1 VIRHSSTIVVK
12 ADDANS
18 DPPNEFHITGYRLS
32 QAPNCQNAFP
42 TDRESPKIGAA
53 WQEIE
58 RICGGLHLQ
67 SSVGSRAFQNARLQK
82 RARKQAEVLLPAAVK
97 AYGEGRHLE
106 TQALCKQILE
116 DLPNHFGALHLL
128 GVSEKDCGRFDQAA
142 VVLTRAVEIDPR
154 AAEAQSN
161 LGFSLFQLGR
171 YEEARARYE
180 RAIALQPNFPTALTH
195 LGNALMSLFR
205 FEEAIAAHDRAIA
218 LKPDYGDA
226 YANRGMALMLTS
238 RNEEAG
244 QNFDRAFLL
253 QPRLL
258 TALFGK
264 ALVSMNLRNFD
275 AALAA
280 LNAALAIN
288 PNAAA
293 VIAQRGRVYQE
304 SGKFDEAEAEF
315 DAALAIEPLLEV
327 ALCGKA
333 TVTLVNGNIALAI
346 SVINKVLAQ
355 NPNSE
360 IAWTLLG
367 VCFAMQGDVAT
378 AIEHYDRALAIKP
391 DHEDA
396 ITKKIF
402 ALDFL
407 PDVGVE
413 TLQAARR
420 YWWEAIGSRLARP
433 PLGERDLN
441 PDRRLVVGYV
451 SSDFRDHSTALAFV
465 PILRRHDHA
474 KFEIIAYSCSPVRD
488 AKTDLCRSLV
498 DRWVDAWLLGDDK
511 LADQIRADKVDIL
524 VDLSG
529 HSAGHRLTLFARKPA
544 PIQVSAVGS
553 VTGTGLPV
561 MDYLLAD
568 PVVIPAAV
576 RHLFAE
582 KIHDLPS
589 LITIEPPPRIS
600 SSPLPMLCNG
610 YVTFGAFN
618 RTDKISE
625 PALRLWS
632 KLMAATPDSIIVVK
646 SHSMSDSLLRD
657 RLIARFVS
665 HGIAAD
671 RVRCAGKTA
680 REEHLSMFADIDI
693 ALDPFPQNGGIS
705 TWESLQMGVPVVTKL
720 GSGPA
725 ERAGGAIVKAVGL
738 DEWVAE
744 NDEGY
749 LAIALKFCSR
759 PAELAALRAVL
770 PAMVLNSA
778 AGNGALHTQHVE
790 KGYRKFWH
798 DYCAQTTT
806 S

>member
-1 VIRHSSTIVVK
+1 M
-12 ADDANS
+12 
-18 DPPNEFHITGYRLS
+18 
-32 QAPNCQNAFP
+32 
-42 TDRESPKIGAA
+42 
-53 WQEIE
+53 E
-58 RICGGLHLQ
+58 RFCGELQLQ
-67 SSVGSRAFQNARLQK
+67 SGIGSRAFQNARLQK
-82 RARKQAEVLLPAAVK
+82 QARKQAEVLLPAAVK

-106 TQALCKQILE
+106 AQTLCRRILQ

-128 GVSEKDCGRFDQAA
+128 GVSEKDCGRFDQAM

-154 AAEAQSN
+154 SAEAQFN
-161 LGFSLFQLGR
+161 LGLSLFRLGR
-171 YEEARARYE
+171 YEEARARHE

-195 LGNALMSLFR
+195 LGIALMNLFR

-226 YANRGMALMLTS
+226 YANRGMALMLVS

-244 QNFDRAFLL
+244 QSFDRALLL

-258 TALFGK
+258 PALFGK
-264 ALVSMNLRNFD
+264 GLVSMSLRNFD

-280 LNAALAIN
+280 LNAALAVN

-293 VIAQRGRVYQE
+293 VIAQRGRIYLEQ
-304 SGKFDEAEAEF
+304 GKFDEAEAEF
-315 DAALAIEPLLEV
+315 NAALALEPLLEPALSGKVTV
-327 ALCGKA
+327 ALA
-333 TVTLVNGNIALAI
+333 NGNIALAI
-346 SVINKVLAQ
+346 SASNKMLAQ

-367 VCFAMQGDVAT
+367 DCFGRQGDIAT

-391 DHEDA
+391 DYEDA

-407 PDVGVE
+407 PDVEVE
-413 TLQAARR
+413 RLQAARR
-420 YWWEAIGSRLARP
+420 YWWEAIGSRLPRLL
-433 PLGERDLN
+433 LGERDLD
-441 PDRRLVVGYV
+441 PDRRLVIGYV
-451 SSDFRDHSTALAFV
+451 SSDFRDHSAALGFL
-465 PILRRHDHA
+465 PILRHHDHA
-474 KFEIIAYSCSPVRD
+474 KFEIIAYSCSAARD
-488 AKTDLCRSLV
+488 AKTDLCLSLV
-498 DRWVDAWLLGDDK
+498 DRWVDAWRLGDDR

-529 HSAGHRLTLFARKPA
+529 HSAGHRLSLFARKPA
-544 PIQVSAVGS
+544 PVQVSAVGS

-568 PVVIPAAV
+568 AVAIPAAV

-589 LITIEPPPRIS
+589 LITIEPPPGIVP
-600 SSPLPMLCNG
+600 SPLPMLRNG
-610 YVTFGAFN
+610 HVTFGAFN
-618 RTDKISE
+618 RTEKISE
-625 PALRLWS
+625 PTLKLWS
-632 KLMAATPDSIIVVK
+632 KLMAATPGSIIVVK
-646 SHSMSDSLLRD
+646 NHSMSDALLRD
-657 RLIARFVS
+657 GLIARFVA

-671 RVRCAGKTA
+671 RVRCAGKTT
-680 REEHLSMFADIDI
+680 RQEHLSMFADIDI

-705 TWESLQMGVPVVTKL
+705 TWEPLQMGVPVVTKL

-725 ERAGGAIVKAVGL
+725 ARAGGAIVKAVGL

-744 NDEGY
+744 DAEGY

-759 PAELAALRAVL
+759 PFELAALRAAL
-770 PAMVLNSA
+770 PAMVLNST
-778 AGNGALHTQHVE
+778 AGNGALYTQHVE
-790 KGYRKFWH
+790 QGYRKFWRDYCAR
-798 DYCAQTTT
+798 DYCAQAMT
-806 S
+806 SGETR

>member
-1 VIRHSSTIVVK
+1 M
-12 ADDANS
+12 
-18 DPPNEFHITGYRLS
+18 
-32 QAPNCQNAFP
+32 
-42 TDRESPKIGAA
+42 
-53 WQEIE
+53 
-58 RICGGLHLQ
+58 Q

-82 RARKQAEVLLPAAVK
+82 RARKQAEILLPTAVK
-97 AYGEGRHLE
+97 AYREGRHPE
-106 TQALCKQILE
+106 AQALCRQILQ
-116 DLPNHFGALHLL
+116 DLPDHFGALHLL
-128 GVSEKDCGRFDQAA
+128 GVSERDCGHYDQAA
-142 VVLTRAVEIDPR
+142 LVLTRAAEVDPR
-154 AAEAQSN
+154 SAEAQSN
-161 LGFSLFQLGR
+161 LGLSLLRLGR
-171 YEEARARYE
+171 HEEARARYE
-180 RAIALQPNFPTALTH
+180 RAIALQPNFPTALTN
-195 LGNALMSLFR
+195 LGNTLTSLFR
-205 FEEAIAAHDRAIA
+205 FEEAISAHDRAIA

-226 YANRGMALMLTS
+226 YANRGMALLLTS

-244 QNFDRAFLL
+244 QSFDRALSL

-264 ALVSMNLRNFD
+264 AIVSMNLRNFD

-293 VIAQRGRVYQE
+293 MIAQRGRVYQE
-304 SGKFDEAEAEF
+304 QARFAEAEAEF
-315 DAALAIEPLLEV
+315 DAALALEPLLED
-327 ALCGKA
+327 ALRGKA
-333 TVTLVNGNIALAI
+333 TVALVSGNIALAN
-346 SVINKVLAQ
+346 SFINKMLAQ

-360 IAWTLLG
+360 SAWTLLG
-367 VCFAMQGDVAT
+367 VCSAMQGDIAT
-378 AIEHYDRALAIKP
+378 AIAHYDRALAIKP

-407 PDVGVE
+407 PDVDVE
-413 TLQAARR
+413 RLQSERR
-420 YWWEAIGSRLARP
+420 YWWEAIGSRLPRLA
-433 PLGERDLN
+433 LGERDLD

-451 SSDFRDHSTALAFV
+451 SSDFRDHSAAFAFI
-465 PILRRHDHA
+465 PILRHHDHA

-498 DRWVDAWLLGDDK
+498 DRWVDASRLGDDQ
-511 LADQIRADKVDIL
+511 LADQIRADKIDIL

-576 RHLFAE
+576 RDLFAE
-582 KIHDLPS
+582 KIYDLPS
-589 LITIEPPPRIS
+589 LITIEPPPVIPA
-600 SSPLPMLCNG
+600 SPLPMLRNDH
-610 YVTFGAFN
+610 VTFGVFN
-618 RTDKISE
+618 RIDKISE
-625 PALRLWS
+625 PCLRLWS
-632 KLMAATPDSIIVVK
+632 KLMAATPGSIIVVK
-646 SHSMSDSLLRD
+646 NHSMSDALLRD
-657 RLIARFVS
+657 GLIARFVAQ
-665 HGIAAD
+665 GIAAD
-671 RVRCAGKTA
+671 RVRCVGKTGRA
-680 REEHLSMFADIDI
+680 EHLSMFADIDI

-705 TWESLQMGVPVVTKL
+705 TWEALQMGVPVVTKL

-725 ERAGGAIVKAVGL
+725 ARAGGAIVKAVGL

-759 PAELAALRAVL
+759 PAELAALRAAL

-778 AGNGALHTQHVE
+778 AGNGALYTQHVE
-790 KGYRKFWH
+790 KAYRTFWH
-798 DYCAQTTT
+798 DYCAQATA

>member
-1 VIRHSSTIVVK
+1 
-12 ADDANS
+12 
-18 DPPNEFHITGYRLS
+18 
-32 QAPNCQNAFP
+32 
-42 TDRESPKIGAA
+42 
-53 WQEIE
+53 
-58 RICGGLHLQ
+58 LQ

-82 RARKQAEVLLPAAVK
+82 RARKQADVLLPAAIK
-97 AYGEGRHLE
+97 AYGEGRHPE
-106 TQALCKQILE
+106 AQALCRQILQ
-116 DLPNHFGALHLL
+116 DLPDHFGALHLL

-154 AAEAQSN
+154 SAEAQSN
-161 LGFSLFQLGR
+161 LGFALFRLGR
-171 YEEARARYE
+171 YEDACARYQ
-180 RAIALQPNFPTALTH
+180 RAIALQPNFPTALTN
-195 LGNALMSLFR
+195 LGNTLMNLFR
-205 FEEAIAAHDRAIA
+205 LEEAIAAHDRAIA

-226 YANRGMALMLTS
+226 YANRGMALMFTS

-244 QNFDRAFLL
+244 SNFDRALSL

-264 ALVSMNLRNFD
+264 GVASINLRDFD
-275 AALAA
+275 TALAA

-293 VIAQRGRVYQE
+293 MIAQRGRVYQE
-304 SGKFDEAEAEF
+304 LGKFDAAEAEF

-346 SVINKVLAQ
+346 SLSNKMLAQ
-355 NPNSE
+355 NPDSE
-360 IAWTLLG
+360 VAWTLLG
-367 VCFAMQGDVAT
+367 VCSSIQGDIAT
-378 AIEHYDRALAIKP
+378 AIAHYDRAIAINP
-391 DHEDA
+391 NHEDA
-396 ITKKIF
+396 ITKKIY

-407 PDVGVE
+407 PDIGVE
-413 TLQAARR
+413 RLQAARR
-420 YWWEAIGSRLARP
+420 YWWEAIGSRLERRS
-433 PLGERDLN
+433 LGTRNLN

-451 SSDFRDHSTALAFV
+451 SSDFRDHSAAFGFR
-465 PILRRHDHA
+465 PILRHHDHA
-474 KFEIIAYSCSPVRD
+474 KFEVLAYSCSPMRD

-498 DRWVDAWLLGDDK
+498 DRWVDASLWGDDK
-511 LADQIRADKVDIL
+511 LADQIQADKVDIL

-568 PVVIPAAV
+568 AVAIPAAD
-576 RHLFAE
+576 RHLYAE
-582 KIHDLPS
+582 RIYDLPS
-589 LITIEPPPRIS
+589 LITIEPPPGIPP
-600 SSPLPMLCNG
+600 SPLPMLRNG
-610 YVTFGAFN
+610 HVTFGVFN
-618 RTDKISE
+618 RIDKISE
-625 PALRLWS
+625 PALTLWS
-632 KLMAATPDSIIVVK
+632 KLMAAAPGSIIVVK
-646 SHSMSDSLLRD
+646 NHSMGDSLLRD
-657 RLIARFVS
+657 GLIARFVA

-671 RVRCAGKTA
+671 RVRCAGKTT
-680 REEHLSMFADIDI
+680 RQEHLAMFAEIDI

-725 ERAGGAIVKAVGL
+725 ARAGGAIVKAVGL

-744 NDEGY
+744 DDEGY
-749 LAIALKFCSR
+749 LAIALKFSAR
-759 PAELAALRAVL
+759 PAELAALRAAL

-778 AGNGALHTQHVE
+778 AGNNALYTQHVE
-790 KGYRKFWH
+790 QGYRKFWQN
-798 DYCAQTTT
+798 YCAQATIRF
-806 S
+806 